1 MKTTLSTYE
10 LTKIFIST
18 DNEIKTDTIIAY
30 FPKVLK
36 NDEKLRSQYATI
48 INYLTLS
55 DDIYKNNVALT
66 TVTQKLETA
75 ERTVTQDSEEIQ
87 ALTARKN
94 LLIRYDTALQDERN
108 KYNTFED
115 KNILDC
121 IATTE
126 HDFFKGLLFATNHKT
141 FNNDRI
147 VVKGDFATLQKNIIK
162 YNSIET
168 KSTLSEDDE
177 KEKLILW
184 KEIQKGIKTIADGFV
199 GNPNETP
206 MFKKFQVKLTTTAT
220 KKLIATCCQADGITN
235 EHLIQQS
242 KFPMGKLRACVLAI
256 AYDRA
261 LQHHEEITNK
271 EDGKNE

>member
-55 DDIYKNNVALT
+55 DDIYKNNAAL
-66 TVTQKLETA
+66 
-75 ERTVTQDSEEIQ
+75 
-87 ALTARKN
+87 
-94 LLIRYDTALQDERN
+94 
-108 KYNTFED
+108 
-115 KNILDC
+115 
-121 IATTE
+121 
-126 HDFFKGLLFATNHKT
+126 
-141 FNNDRI
+141 
-147 VVKGDFATLQKNIIK
+147 
-162 YNSIET
+162 
-168 KSTLSEDDE
+168 
-177 KEKLILW
+177 
-184 KEIQKGIKTIADGFV
+184 
-199 GNPNETP
+199 
-206 MFKKFQVKLTTTAT
+206 TTAT

-261 LQHHEEITNK
+261 LQHHEEIVNK
-271 EDGKNE
+271 EDEKNE

>member
-55 DDIYKNNVALT
+55 DDIYKNNAALT

-94 LLIRYDTALQDERN
+94 ALD
-108 KYNTFED
+108 
-115 KNILDC
+115 
-121 IATTE
+121 
-126 HDFFKGLLFATNHKT
+126 
-141 FNNDRI
+141 
-147 VVKGDFATLQKNIIK
+147 
-162 YNSIET
+162 SI
-168 KSTLSEDDE
+168 
-177 KEKLILW
+177 
-184 KEIQKGIKTIADGFV
+184 
-199 GNPNETP
+199 
-206 MFKKFQVKLTTTAT
+206 
-220 KKLIATCCQADGITN
+220 
-235 EHLIQQS
+235 
-242 KFPMGKLRACVLAI
+242 
-256 AYDRA
+256 
-261 LQHHEEITNK
+261 
-271 EDGKNE
+271 